1 MEALMTRH
9 RIRTFACTSRG
20 PVRRFPVSRLDRLLA
35 RRGQAREFAGK
46 EVRFATVL
54 VVDESD
60 QVGVSVMNAV
70 RLRFDRA
77 GRLSRR
83 KKRGEK
89 SRFEWRLTREQANVL
104 FHLALES
111 TEP

>member
-1 MEALMTRH
+1 MEALMSRH
-9 RIRTFACTSRG
+9 RVRTFACSSRG
-20 PVRRFPVSRLDRLLA
+20 QVRRFPASRLDRLLA

-77 GRLSRR
+77 GRLSRGQ
-83 KKRGEK
+83 KR
-89 SRFEWRLTREQANVL
+89 RDNEWRPTREEANVL

-111 TEP
+111 TER